1 MGNDS
6 IRSHRIC
13 NANQSSGDDDG
24 DEAAKYVRVMY
35 GRYVYYGAGGHN
47 LLPLSIH
54 LCPGCERQYWSP
66 MNLELYRSRID
77 RKLFPVFKSLDEFT
91 PQGDIKRRK
100 SIGDHS
106 GYLLLLLIVHDWV
119 NFEANLSGKKW
130 TMVSVFGGLPARTS
144 AV

>member
-35 GRYVYYGAGGHN
+35 GRYVYIMGGHN
-47 LLPLSIH
+47 LLLLSIH

-77 RKLFPVFKSLDEFT
+77 RKLSPVFKSLDEFT

-119 NFEANLSGKKW
+119 NFEANLSGKNGQW
-130 TMVSVFGGLPARTS
+130 FWLLVLCQLGIPS
-144 AV
+144 

>member
-1 MGNDS
+1 
-6 IRSHRIC
+6 
-13 NANQSSGDDDG
+13 
-24 DEAAKYVRVMY
+24 
-35 GRYVYYGAGGHN
+35 
-47 LLPLSIH
+47 
-54 LCPGCERQYWSP
+54 

-91 PQGDIKRRK
+91 RQGDIKRRK

-130 TMVSVFGGLPARTS
+130 TMVSVFGALPARSSELDIKRYHGNRTHYLCIDTTQ
-144 AV
+144 